1 MTITNLSTWWAQAVQ
16 AVQARCLRYC
26 SGSLTVLG
34 AKDRCFPTC
43 NDSYLSQS
51 KWPRHMWHRILI
63 ASLSEHASKLHKHVT
78 HSCNSARGSVNL
90 RMAAFHFQ
98 PTGLLG
104 CQKAAVFT
112 RMWYQ
117 SALRSWRGAI
127 LSLLFAAQVAYQP
140 ATIYRRHLESSAS
153 PGACWCWDMLEAW
166 TSKPSWMRGKTSCY
180 LKTKVKP
187 NISNM
192 AIHPH
197 YRKWLVKMIAE
208 QHEHWLHVWPNAT
221 EANNKKP
228 ERIDLSCSLIGSGFT
243 NSINSTHITILKQT
257 LQEVL
262 HAFWEIRWGI
272 DTHGTT
278 ALQPGSQ
285 WQWKPVTNAA
295 RKTRNH
301 SHWKWVA

>member
-1 MTITNLSTWWAQAVQ
+1 MTITNLSTWWAQAVQAVQ

-104 CQKAAVFT
+104 CQKADVFT

-180 LKTKVKP
+180 LETKVKP
-187 NISNM
+187 NM
-192 AIHPH
+192 AIHPQ
-197 YRKWLVKMIAE
+197 YRKWLVKMIQME
-208 QHEHWLHVWPNAT
+208 VTSVESNYELVPSSVMF
-221 EANNKKP
+221 K
-228 ERIDLSCSLIGSGFT
+228 LSSMSIGFMYGQMP
-243 NSINSTHITILKQT
+243 LKQI
-257 LQEVL
+257 
-262 HAFWEIRWGI
+262 IRSPS
-272 DTHGTT
+272 
-278 ALQPGSQ
+278 A
-285 WQWKPVTNAA
+285 
-295 RKTRNH
+295 
-301 SHWKWVA
+301 